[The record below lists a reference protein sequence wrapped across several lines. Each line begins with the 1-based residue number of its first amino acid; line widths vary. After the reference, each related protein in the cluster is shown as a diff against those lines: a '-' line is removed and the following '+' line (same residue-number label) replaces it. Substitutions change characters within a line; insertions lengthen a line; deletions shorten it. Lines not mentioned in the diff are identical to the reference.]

1 MDSDAV
7 KRLQTR
13 CTTPAVHST
22 KPHSSSDG
30 NADANAARSARAS
43 ETYQS
48 IEAELMTSQ
57 QDWPPVSRSSTGLAE
72 LMRLEAEA
80 HAPPPTRAMAHVDDD
95 GDDATSDIIVGD
107 GSTRS
112 KHSHKNGYSRFDV
125 GSRRSRTVSEASY
138 SSNSYA
144 GAGGGGGGTA
154 VNASRALGT
163 ERADSAEDAPLVG
176 NDHMIST
183 DASRDR
189 NNVNNRSQMTAL

>member
-13 CTTPAVHST
+13 CTTPAVHS
-22 KPHSSSDG
+22 SNNA
-30 NADANAARSARAS
+30 NADADAARSARAS

-80 HAPPPTRAMAHVDDD
+80 HAPPPTTTRTMAHDDDD
-95 GDDATSDIIVGD
+95 GDDVTSDIIVGD